1 MLNVCP
7 PGYHRHQLVCARC
20 SVTDQT
26 VAVTT
31 TRDGNTWPP
40 LCSGCASRVHRQTKN
55 ERIAAVERSTANAA

>member
-7 PGYHRHQLVCARC
+7 TGYHRHQMTCARC
-20 SVTDQT
+20 SVSDQT

-40 LCSGCASRVHRQTKN
+40 LCSGCASRVHRQTKDA
-55 ERIAAVERSTANAA
+55 RIEAVERSVASL